1 MGQETL
7 PVTWPVE
14 NTSAVAKVVLFLI
27 SEHSRELKRDKYG
40 RGDKDFPP
48 LCFKKLSYGNLL
60 LPNQRGMDA
69 LLALVGSHYFYQHC
83 LTIESILIFVW
94 KFTSIPTPA
103 HCSSPHLASS
113 AFSST
118 PSLLACES
126 HRHPAFV
133 LCFYKLLSYRYSG
146 VGLRLPRFL
155 FSPAYCRGPTGQED

>member
-1 MGQETL
+1 MKISPTFFKKAIVWESIATEPARHGRTYCFS
-7 PVTWPVE
+7 WI
-14 NTSAVAKVVLFLI
+14 SLFLSALFDHRI
-27 SEHSRELKRDKYG
+27 NINLRLEV
-40 RGDKDFPP
+40 
-48 LCFKKLSYGNLL
+48 CFNPYPRSLFFAASGLL
-60 LPNQRGMDA
+60 
-69 LLALVGSHYFYQHC
+69 
-83 LTIESILIFVW
+83 T
-94 KFTSIPTPA
+94 
-103 HCSSPHLASS
+103 S